1 MKKLLGVVTVILLI
15 ACVVIFYPRQTPQ
28 YIKVH
33 IKANSFMTSDK
44 QICSET
50 KDIVEDYLSPLMKNS
65 KDNSSPKDILTAHKN
80 NIQNIVNSYLYS
92 KNISYRCKVNIG
104 TNKSE
109 NNDAG
114 GSGETLIIELGKAQ
128 GQDNTLVFSIKK

>member
-1 MKKLLGVVTVILLI
+1 
-15 ACVVIFYPRQTPQ
+15 
-28 YIKVH
+28 
-33 IKANSFMTSDK
+33 MTSDK